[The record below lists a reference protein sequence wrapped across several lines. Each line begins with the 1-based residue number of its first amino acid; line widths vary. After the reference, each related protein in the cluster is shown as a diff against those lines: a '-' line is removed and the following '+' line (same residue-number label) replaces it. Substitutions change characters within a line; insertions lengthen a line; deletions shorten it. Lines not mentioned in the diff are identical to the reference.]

1 MSICKGIDLEKRL
14 MALEDSATDQGLKV
28 VVVLD
33 GETTAEAI
41 TRLELRPDARAV
53 FLTELDERI

>member
-1 MSICKGIDLEKRL
+1 MQAIERRIA
-14 MALEDSATDQGLKV
+14 ALEDSASDKGLKV

-33 GETTAEAI
+33 GESQADALK
-41 TRLELRPDARAV
+41 RLGLAPDVRAV

>member
-1 MSICKGIDLEKRL
+1 MQAIERRIG
-14 MALEDSATDQGLKV
+14 ALEDSASDKALKA

-33 GETTAEAI
+33 GETPADALK
-41 TRLELRPDARAV
+41 RLGLPRDVRAV